1 MKLPAVNPL
10 EENYLC
16 ANKEEFAELLKRTI
30 EKSGG
35 GAFFKAL
42 GKVDGVPYYAMIL
55 IDDQKILAVEVQNVR
70 TGETL
75 VGEPALEIMKKMIE
89 EGPTIVDAF
98 PLGDVDVKMSVVD
111 NIDVYNSTPKMHLSE
126 LCPVFNERPS
136 TEIKKPETPRPKP
149 AQSFAPVEEPKPKP
163 KPKPRTEFVLD
174 VPSHLEPYFRAFGN
188 RLVKYAKSLGIEPR
202 LIKVNAKEVRYALG
216 AGTGIHATVEL
227 EGSSSSLLAPS
238 RLKELLENFVY
249 REAAELSDELG
260 KKVVVSRF
268 IFKT

>member
-16 ANKEEFAELLKRTI
+16 ANREEFAELLKRTI

-42 GKVDGVPYYAMIL
+42 GKVDGVPYYATIL

-75 VGEPALEIMKKMIE
+75 VGGPALEVMKKMIE
-89 EGPTIVDAF
+89 QGPTIVDAF

-126 LCPVFNERPS
+126 LCPVFNEKPS
-136 TEIKKPETPRPKP
+136 TKMKKPEPPRPKP
-149 AQSFAPVEEPKPKP
+149 PQSFAPVEEPKP

-188 RLVKYAKSLGIEPR
+188 RLVKYAKSLEIEPT
-202 LIKVNAKEVRYALG
+202 KVTIAAKEVRYALG
-216 AGTGIHATVEL
+216 AGTGVHATIEL
-227 EGSSSSLLAPS
+227 EGSSGSLLAPS

-249 REAAELSDELG
+249 REASELSSELD
-260 KKVVVSRF
+260 KKVVISRF
-268 IFKT
+268 ILKT